1 MREMNALRGVFG
13 CCTLWLALLALPE
26 SVLASASAP
35 RIENSRIA
43 IDATAVNLR
52 AEGMQGG
59 TSSSKSFFGKKKSQ
73 SSPDMPGQVDVGVVD
88 VSGGAVLK
96 NSDVRINT
104 TASGISVRG
113 GTIRVGAV
121 AIGP

>member
-1 MREMNALRGVFG
+1 
-13 CCTLWLALLALPE
+13 
-26 SVLASASAP
+26 
-35 RIENSRIA
+35 
-43 IDATAVNLR
+43 
-52 AEGMQGG
+52 
-59 TSSSKSFFGKKKSQ
+59 
-73 SSPDMPGQVDVGVVD
+73 MPGQVDVGVVD